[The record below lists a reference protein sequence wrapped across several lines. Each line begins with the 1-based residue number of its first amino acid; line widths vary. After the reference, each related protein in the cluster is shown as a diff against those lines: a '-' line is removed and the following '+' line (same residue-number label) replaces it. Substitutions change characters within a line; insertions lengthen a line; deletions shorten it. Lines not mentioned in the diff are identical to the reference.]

1 MATDSNI
8 VSQLFSAYDE
18 KIDDANFIEGNERF
32 DPNLFKRTYTVFKL
46 AHLTSRIVDLSNPKL
61 FIIILS
67 ISLCSYKL
75 ICIFISF
82 CFTKTV

>member
-32 DPNLFKRTYTVFKL
+32 EVAVTN
-46 AHLTSRIVDLSNPKL
+46 
-61 FIIILS
+61 
-67 ISLCSYKL
+67 
-75 ICIFISF
+75 
-82 CFTKTV
+82 